1 MIERERE
8 RDNPA
13 HAQQDLCLEEL
24 HKSPGLPSAA
34 TANGD
39 AGMGASAQKWTDSHM
54 SYVAR
59 LGQHQNALQQ
69 VSRSYKT
76 LKNLYGKQYCFDKE
90 GRLNFI
96 IIILVIKVIYR
107 EHMAFY

>member
-1 MIERERE
+1 M
-8 RDNPA
+8 
-13 HAQQDLCLEEL
+13 EEL
-24 HKSPGLPSAA
+24 HKSSVLPSAA

-39 AGMGASAQKWTDSHM
+39 AGMGTAAAQKWTDSHM
-54 SYVAR
+54 SYVTR

-69 VSRSYKT
+69 VSGVRRDKKYKT
-76 LKNLYGKQYCFDKE
+76 LKNLYGKQHCFDKD

-107 EHMAFY
+107 AHDILLIWHLLC